1 MNTTTSKL
9 RTNLI
14 LCAILLA
21 GFALRSYNLDFPSI
35 GYHNMKENES
45 LSIAQE
51 MKNSNDFIK
60 RKVYFY
66 NAFETDPAIKRYS
79 ELPLVPYQILLSW
92 ELFGENLWGGR
103 LFNIIFAVLSI
114 LVIYF
119 ISLLLFSNVNLALF
133 GASILA
139 IMPLGVFF
147 SRNLQAESPA
157 FFFMLLGNLFYLRF
171 ASSFKKYNLFL
182 AGLSFSFAWAYKPNF
197 LFGLLPFVFCFPF
210 KVILKNKKHI
220 LKHALAFF
228 IPYLLILVAILWLRH
243 LGEWQFS
250 LQLTFAKAAKLFQFF
265 SPSYW
270 SHYGPNILWFSVAEN
285 YTAIFGILSLLGI
298 LLAFMKGNGLLNRY
312 IIGWVLTIVPFGMLF
327 SEQIYQQGFS
337 QMPFLG
343 LVCVSSVYIISFI
356 SQTLSK
362 FIKKGATVFLICA
375 TIAISIPFV
384 YGSIYRMYATVFLG
398 EDVAGE
404 TLKELTLP
412 GERVFLFTHAQGYGI
427 ARYAQRYVGWPSNF
441 KDFKE
446 KESKFNIRYICI
458 YPLEYLASLESGSA
472 ELFNYIQSNYHLREL
487 GMLEEPNRLIYAV
500 LEKGKGQNLKDAL
513 QNISG
518 QIRPRAIYKLF
529 GRYIFFYAVR
539 IGG

>member
-1 MNTTTSKL
+1 MNTTTSQL

-66 NAFETDPAIKRYS
+66 NAFEADPAIKRYS

-103 LFNIIFAVLSI
+103 LFNIMFALLSI

-133 GASILA
+133 GASLLA

-147 SRNLQAESPA
+147 SRNLQTESPA

-182 AGLSFSFAWAYKPNF
+182 GGLSFSLAWAYKPNF

-210 KVILKNKKHI
+210 KMILRDKKQILKR
-220 LKHALAFF
+220 ALIFF
-228 IPYLLILVAILWLRH
+228 VPYLLILFTILWLRH

-250 LQLTFAKAAKLFQFF
+250 LQLTLAKAARLFQFL

-270 SHYGPNILWFSVAEN
+270 SHYGQNILWFSVAEN

-312 IIGWVLTIVPFGMLF
+312 IMGWVLTIVPFGMLF

-343 LVCVSSVYIISFI
+343 LVCVSSVYTISFA

-362 FIKKGATVFLICA
+362 FIKKGTTVFLICA

-384 YGSIYRMYATVFLG
+384 YSSIYRMYTTVFLG

-458 YPLEYLASLESGSA
+458 YPLQYLASLESGSA
-472 ELFNYIQSNYHLREL
+472 ELFNYIQNNYHLKEL

-500 LEKGKGQNLKDAL
+500 LEKGKGQSLKDAL

-529 GRYIFFYAVR
+529 GRYIFFYTVR